1 MKDIIRKVL
10 REEIQKKYVRSNANM
25 EKVIISYLNK
35 QMVGTKRIVGD
46 PEKFY
51 GNLDEHWCKNGVV
64 IARSVYYFNND
75 EDDDGPELHNFNE
88 GYIIFSKQI
97 VDDIKRLF
105 SVRESYVLN
114 VITEWY
120 DDNYTTK
127 FGEETGH
134 PEIEVS
140 YCESY
145 DFKGEICPGEV
156 EIPKNMS
163 KDEKIKFIM
172 DNSNEYSDL
181 WLHDAWTNDIDDAY
195 KKVAYKLKTQNNP
208 LSEMIKLDINVGDTV
223 MGGKFKNKKVIVKT
237 IGKNEKGDITI
248 NGKPLL
254 RFRILKEGEE
264 PNDRII
270 NELTKIFNSK
280 LIKDIYPI
288 INRID
293 ILRYDKRIM
302 DVDIIIKSDGSDM
315 TESNMYDEYDF
326 DPHWLCDHHL
336 TKFIKMFGLPINKV
350 SFRVFSH
357 EGKFITAY

>member
-88 GYIIFSKQI
+88 GHIVFSKQI

-105 SVRESYVLN
+105 SVRENYVLN
-114 VITEWY
+114 VIAEWY

-156 EIPKNMS
+156 EIPENIS
-163 KDEKIKFIM
+163 KDEKIKFIK
-172 DNSNEYSDL
+172 DNSNEYGEYWFDQ
-181 WLHDAWTNDIDDAY
+181 AWSNDIDDAY
-195 KKVAYKLKTQNNP
+195 KKVAYKLKKQNNP

-254 RFRILKEGEE
+254 RFRILKENNIHLRRRESMMKEKLDSIIQNRFTDEE
-264 PNDRII
+264 FQFMPFEHFRLHISDYVGTEMA
-270 NELTKIFNSK
+270 NELNLTGDEKVTFRNQIIQYVRSNFYEYLKEVWDSK
-280 LIKDIYPI
+280 QLY
-288 INRID
+288 
-293 ILRYDKRIM
+293 
-302 DVDIIIKSDGSDM
+302 
-315 TESNMYDEYDF
+315 
-326 DPHWLCDHHL
+326 
-336 TKFIKMFGLPINKV
+336 
-350 SFRVFSH
+350 
-357 EGKFITAY
+357 